1 MIRPERKAASGHA
14 PQVGLGGARPILAMT
29 DVGACRM
36 LLDCWNFAD
45 PWYYIQPQCDSKAGN
60 TCLTA
65 GLWESRL
72 MLWQRLELECEEL
85 SVRTRSLWNLLLSSF
100 ISFFFMINIFILHHS
115 SWNSNFTAKVI
126 SQQLKMDSMIIFLS
140 WLFWVCVNLVS
151 MHE

>member
-29 DVGACRM
+29 DVGACWM

-100 ISFFFMINIFILHHS
+100 ISFFLWLTYSFSATLPGI
-115 SWNSNFTAKVI
+115 VI
-126 SQQLKMDSMIIFLS
+126 SPLKWSVNS
-140 WLFWVCVNLVS
+140 QKWTPWLFFSHDYFGYVS
-151 MHE
+151 I